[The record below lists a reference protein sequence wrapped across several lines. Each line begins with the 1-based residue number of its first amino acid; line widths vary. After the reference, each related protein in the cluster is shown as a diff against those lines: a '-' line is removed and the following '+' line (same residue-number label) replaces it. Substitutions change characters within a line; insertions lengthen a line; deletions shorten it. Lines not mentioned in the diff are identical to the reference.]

1 MYADDA
7 EEEEDPAAQQYRQQQ
22 EQQLQYGRRQPE
34 QLAAAGPGV
43 GVRVNRY
50 GSVDIRGNGGA
61 ASAEGCVCVAAA
73 ESHLRGNA
81 ERAFNDFDCNICNMT
96 ELPTNFLHIFIM
108 IASRHETVGSV
119 VTKFCCR
126 RTRTP
131 TKTSSRSA
139 RSTRRRASV
148 GRIRAARRFTS
159 IGMALSPSHHHA
171 PKEFTIQRRRRRR
184 RRRGGSNSNR
194 RRTTLRRLP
203 GCRLGSTRRKRGELA
218 REEREKER
226 EYTCGAYCRTPK
238 TGCICVSTP
247 LPGLA
252 HSSSSLTSV
261 SLIQLFRTVTSIDR
275 ITFSYRYVLHLAF
288 ESFRSTI
295 DSHARD
301 TCARLK
307 LESPSCSFI
316 INKINLKL
324 RRSKNLLGEIMVRP
338 PLTHAAG
345 HAARCITRSPHPRSS
360 PRPSSPALSR
370 RYPALSRS
378 LSRTTTCTSFI
389 TGKRNSAGRSG
400 GDARQHAGA
409 RRVLSP
415 HDVGAG
421 TSVHQK
427 RRPLRVAVA
436 QARSGDERSHRRAAR
451 SVR

>member
-7 EEEEDPAAQQYRQQQ
+7 EEEEEDPVAQQYRQQQ

-81 ERAFNDFDCNICNMT
+81 ERAFNDFDCNMT

-171 PKEFTIQRRRRRR
+171 PPKEFTIQRRRRRR
-184 RRRGGSNSNR
+184 RRRGGATATAGAPLCGACPAAGSA
-194 RRTTLRRLP
+194 RLVVSA
-203 GCRLGSTRRKRGELA
+203 GSS
-218 REEREKER
+218 REKRERER

-288 ESFRSTI
+288 EV
-295 DSHARD
+295 
-301 TCARLK
+301 
-307 LESPSCSFI
+307 P
-316 INKINLKL
+316 
-324 RRSKNLLGEIMVRP
+324 
-338 PLTHAAG
+338 
-345 HAARCITRSPHPRSS
+345 
-360 PRPSSPALSR
+360 
-370 RYPALSRS
+370 
-378 LSRTTTCTSFI
+378 LSRTRDES
-389 TGKRNSAGRSG
+389 NS
-400 GDARQHAGA
+400 D
-409 RRVLSP
+409 
-415 HDVGAG
+415 
-421 TSVHQK
+421 
-427 RRPLRVAVA
+427 
-436 QARSGDERSHRRAAR
+436 
-451 SVR
+451 

>member
-1 MYADDA
+1 MYADVA
-7 EEEEDPAAQQYRQQQ
+7 EEEEGPVAQQYRQQQ

-81 ERAFNDFDCNICNMT
+81 ERAFNDFDCNMT

-159 IGMALSPSHHHA
+159 TDMALSPSHHQA
-171 PKEFTIQRRRRRR
+171 PKEFAIQR

-194 RRTTLRRLP
+194 RRTTLRHLP

-218 REEREKER
+218 REERERKR
-226 EYTCGAYCRTPK
+226 SIR
-238 TGCICVSTP
+238 V
-247 LPGLA
+247 
-252 HSSSSLTSV
+252 V
-261 SLIQLFRTVTSIDR
+261 RTVE
-275 ITFSYRYVLHLAF
+275 HLKQVAF
-288 ESFRSTI
+288 
-295 DSHARD
+295 
-301 TCARLK
+301 
-307 LESPSCSFI
+307 
-316 INKINLKL
+316 
-324 RRSKNLLGEIMVRP
+324 V
-338 PLTHAAG
+338 
-345 HAARCITRSPHPRSS
+345 
-360 PRPSSPALSR
+360 
-370 RYPALSRS
+370 
-378 LSRTTTCTSFI
+378 
-389 TGKRNSAGRSG
+389 
-400 GDARQHAGA
+400 
-409 RRVLSP
+409 
-415 HDVGAG
+415 
-421 TSVHQK
+421 
-427 RRPLRVAVA
+427 
-436 QARSGDERSHRRAAR
+436 
-451 SVR
+451 